1 MRQTQGTIADPPTVP
16 GKPGKFIGKRPRISA
31 SLDRFETPDLK
42 HDSVRVGKCVT
53 VGSLNSNTIDG
64 SGDSLVTLAT
74 KYIFFFL
81 GLRFFSLL
89 LLDNRGLTIAPLF
102 RRLAQ
107 KMKATR
113 ICRDHLKWP

>member
-1 MRQTQGTIADPPTVP
+1 
-16 GKPGKFIGKRPRISA
+16 
-31 SLDRFETPDLK
+31 
-42 HDSVRVGKCVT
+42 VT
-53 VGSLNSNTIDG
+53 VGSLNCNTIDG

-107 KMKATR
+107 KMERTR